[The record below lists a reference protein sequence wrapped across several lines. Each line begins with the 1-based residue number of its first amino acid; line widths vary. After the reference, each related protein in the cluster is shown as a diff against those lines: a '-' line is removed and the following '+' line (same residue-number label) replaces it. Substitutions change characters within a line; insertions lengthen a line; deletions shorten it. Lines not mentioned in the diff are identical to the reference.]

1 VAQYR
6 KELEAV
12 MVLLMYED
20 PSQSP
25 MASILSDDS
34 LSQLASE
41 VNGMLLEAH
50 GY

>member
-1 VAQYR
+1 
-6 KELEAV
+6 

-20 PSQSP
+20 PLKSP
-25 MASILSDDS
+25 MGHLLSDES
-34 LSQLASE
+34 LIQLASE